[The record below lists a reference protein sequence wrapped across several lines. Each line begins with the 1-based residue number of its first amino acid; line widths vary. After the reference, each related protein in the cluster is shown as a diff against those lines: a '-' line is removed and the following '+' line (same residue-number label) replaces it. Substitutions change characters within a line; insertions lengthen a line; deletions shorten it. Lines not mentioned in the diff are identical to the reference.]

1 MGKCD
6 KLLEKAKRNP
16 AGLKFRE
23 LCGLAVCHGWEED
36 RQKGSH
42 VVYKHPTARRAISFQ
57 DDKGMAKEYQVRQLL
72 TAIEEGATN
81 E

>member
-16 AGLKFRE
+16 KGVKFRE
-23 LCGLAVCHGWEED
+23 LCALATCYGWELD

-42 VVYKHPTARRAISFQ
+42 AVYKNRVMKSTISLQ
-57 DDKGMAKEYQVRQLL
+57 DDNGMAKDYQVRQLL
-72 TAIEEGATN
+72 TAIDEAEDA
-81 E
+81 